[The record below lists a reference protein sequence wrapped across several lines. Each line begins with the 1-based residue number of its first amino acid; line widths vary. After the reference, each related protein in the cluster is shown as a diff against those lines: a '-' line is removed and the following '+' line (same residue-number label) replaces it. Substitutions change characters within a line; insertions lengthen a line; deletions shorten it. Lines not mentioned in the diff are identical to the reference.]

1 MPDVATLPKT
11 SSGARLVVKA
21 ASVLGIGFY
30 VSSRRDI
37 VCFVERK

>member
-21 ASVLGIGFY
+21 ANVLSVGFY
-30 VSSRRDI
+30 FSSRRDI
-37 VCFVERK
+37 VCVVGRK